1 MLCISQRIYRLL
13 HQPQSHQY
21 IVQGA
26 AFRRQQHKYD
36 RIYQNPGYE
45 IGDGGTC
52 LNHLG
57 VTLIFQL
64 GNGDGKNG
72 GKHRAADIQEGNTQG
87 IPHHIQE
94 ILGIGDNFLKVL
106 QSDKF

>member
-1 MLCISQRIYRLL
+1 MINLQTVCNRLRL
-13 HQPQSHQY
+13 
-21 IVQGA
+21 IVFSA
-26 AFRRQQHKYD
+26 YPVS
-36 RIYQNPGYE
+36 Y
-45 IGDGGTC
+45 T
-52 LNHLG
+52 HL

-106 QSDKF
+106 QSCLLYTSRCV